1 MKKSLHELSENFSG
15 SQAYDHEFGILLKH
29 NMGGFVDRQVSR
41 QLRELEPKATPPSNN
56 MGGTESNTPLH
67 FPHGEKSAVF
77 CEQKTKIDW
86 FGFTSSAD
94 VEAVKMVV
102 STIWPDVVFSRKS
115 GGMPG
120 YPDAYLITLDSVQYG
135 LLGTGA
141 AHGRHFVSL
150 SGTACKTLTDELVQ
164 VFYDALTMTQLVGGV
179 PVSVFDARISRIDLC
194 FDSYRREITYDDA
207 LAAYY
212 EGGFKRPKA
221 RTNPELKKV
230 SVSSDRNLG
239 RTMYVGKRDGHVM
252 GRIYEKGLE
261 VFAKLPEEMR
271 LMSEEREGDI
281 CGPSLHADDWLRLE
295 AEFKRVDKDRPLPLE
310 MMLQRD
316 VYFAGAYPFF
326 AAALGMADGIRPA
339 GLKSDFNVDLLAL
352 MHNAR
357 RSYGSL
363 IHSLTELG
371 FTADE
376 VVEHL
381 SSGRNNDKLVRSG
394 LLREAKDAF
403 DAVAALDPDF
413 DIPF

>member
-1 MKKSLHELSENFSG
+1 MKKSLHELGENFSA
-15 SQAYDHEFGILLKH
+15 SQAYDHEFGILLSH
-29 NMGGFVDRQVSR
+29 NMAGFVDRKLAAK
-41 QLRELEPKATPPSNN
+41 LRDLEPKATPPSNN

-67 FPHGEKSAVF
+67 FPHGEESAAF
-77 CEQKTKIDW
+77 CKQKTKIDW

-94 VEAVKMVV
+94 LDAVQLLISMV
-102 STIWPDVVFSRKS
+102 WPDVVFGRKS
-115 GGMPG
+115 SGMPG
-120 YPDAYLITLDSVQYG
+120 YPDAYFITVDSVQYG

-141 AHGRHFVSL
+141 EHGRHFVSL
-150 SGTACKTLTDELVQ
+150 TGTACKTLTDELVQ
-164 VFYDALTMTQLVGGV
+164 VFYEALTLTQLVGGV

-212 EGGFKRPKA
+212 EGAFMRPKA
-221 RTNPELKKV
+221 RRNPELKKV

-271 LMSEEREGDI
+271 LMSEDREGDL
-281 CGPSLHADDWLRLE
+281 CGPVLHADDWLRLE

-310 MMLQRD
+310 MMLERD
-316 VYFAGAYPFF
+316 AYFSGAYPFF
-326 AAALGMADGIRPA
+326 ASALGVADGVRPA
-339 GLKSDFNVDLLAL
+339 ALKSDFDVDLLAM
-352 MHNAR
+352 MHNAK

-371 FTADE
+371 FTPGE
-376 VVEHL
+376 VVDHL

-394 LLREAKDAF
+394 LLREAKEAYDK
-403 DAVAALDPDF
+403 VVALDPDH

>member
-1 MKKSLHELSENFSG
+1 MKKSLHELSENFSA
-15 SQAYDHEFGILLKH
+15 SQAYDHEFGILLSH
-29 NMGGFVDRQVSR
+29 NMAGFVDRGVAK

-56 MGGTESNTPLH
+56 MGGTDCDTPLH
-67 FPHGEKSAVF
+67 FPHGEKSAAF
-77 CEQKTKIDW
+77 CKQKTKIDW

-94 VEAVKMVV
+94 VEAVKLLV
-102 STIWPDVVFSRKS
+102 STIWPDVVFSRKV

-120 YPDAYLITLDSVQYG
+120 YPDAYLITVESIQYG

-164 VFYDALTMTQLVGGV
+164 IFYEALTITQLVGGEA
-179 PVSVFDARISRIDLC
+179 VSVFDPRISRIDLC

-207 LAAYY
+207 LAAYHKG
-212 EGGFKRPKA
+212 EFMRPQA
-221 RTNPELKKV
+221 RRNPELKLV

-252 GRIYEKGLE
+252 ARIYEKGLE
-261 VFAKLPEEMR
+261 VFAKLPEELR
-271 LMSEEREGDI
+271 LMSEDRDGDV
-281 CGPSLHADDWLRLE
+281 CGPMPADDWLRLE

-310 MMLQRD
+310 MMLERD
-316 VYFAGAYPFF
+316 TYFAGAYPFF
-326 AAALGMADGIRPA
+326 ASALGLADGLRPA
-339 GLKSDFNVDLLAL
+339 GLKSEFSVDLSAL

-371 FTADE
+371 FTPAQ

-394 LLREAKDAF
+394 LLREAKAAF

-413 DIPF
+413 YVPF